1 VIANG
6 LRAVLRWDETPT
18 PASLTVPVRVLAGD
32 ADRITRPEAGLALS
46 QMAPHADFVKIS
58 PAGHNGL
65 LEQGAQYAA
74 AIAEFVAQTG
84 KSRSQDAAQA
94 AGKA

>member
-32 ADRITRPEAGLALS
+32 ANRITRMRRRPPERPESGALRSLPGAPGALAS
-46 QMAPHADFVKIS
+46 
-58 PAGHNGL
+58 
-65 LEQGAQYAA
+65 E
-74 AIAEFVAQTG
+74 
-84 KSRSQDAAQA
+84 
-94 AGKA
+94 